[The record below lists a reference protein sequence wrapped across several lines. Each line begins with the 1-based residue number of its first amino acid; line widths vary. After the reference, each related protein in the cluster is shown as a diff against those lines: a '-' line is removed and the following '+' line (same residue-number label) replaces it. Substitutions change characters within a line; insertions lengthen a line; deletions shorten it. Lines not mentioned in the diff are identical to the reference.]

1 VIFRVSCL
9 IPEGCFEAAVP
20 PGYLG
25 AIVSPRPANGLL
37 LHLPVEIARQ
47 TAFQARFGQGANR
60 LINGAELPLV
70 RDDRFARG
78 SIHLPNVT
86 LHLTFSPIRTSLR
99 IYGIDALPGTTVR
112 VEVRSYAAPTGFVLA
127 SRTSCSTFRRNP
139 RD

>member
-1 VIFRVSCL
+1 MIFRVSCL

-78 SIHLPNVT
+78 NGQGPTIAWFKDPAGNFLSVLE
-86 LHLTFSPIRTSLR
+86 
-99 IYGIDALPGTTVR
+99 TT
-112 VEVRSYAAPTGFVLA
+112 AAAG
-127 SRTSCSTFRRNP
+127 S
-139 RD
+139 